1 MSACS
6 YPFSDDRYV
15 RVVNRRE
22 EWKIEFAKF
31 KGNKG
36 MRMATLQ
43 YQLFTEIVGD
53 IAKSNGYD
61 TNIM

>member
-6 YPFSDDRYV
+6 YPLSDDRYV
-15 RVVNRRE
+15 KVVNRRE
-22 EWKIEFAKF
+22 KWKIEIAKF
-31 KGNKG
+31 KDNTG

-53 IAKSNGYD
+53 IAKSNGHD
-61 TNIM
+61 T